1 MVDKLVVNLHIIM
14 FVVETSSALRCGWV
28 VPLNIQRE
36 IIKGQESFK
45 KNGWRKTQKWEEHI
59 ERMGKKILIRDT
71 DVRGVE
77 GERKQTDDPDCAVRL
92 ARG

>member
-1 MVDKLVVNLHIIM
+1 MGGAYR
-14 FVVETSSALRCGWV
+14 T
-28 VPLNIQRE
+28 
-36 IIKGQESFK
+36 
-45 KNGWRKTQKWEEHI
+45 NGEE
-59 ERMGKKILIRDT
+59 ILIRDT